1 MYNKNDQ
8 ETVIELLRKIDEKLD
23 KLSEKEVEKF
33 APQGMVEVAEEI
45 TPAVKSDDKKAT
57 IDQENRLVWNLT
69 QTQYEL
75 SNELFNSVQ
84 KLKNLIK
91 EGERHTTEAK
101 GKYQK

>member
-23 KLSEKEVEKF
+23 KLSEKKVEKF

-57 IDQENRLVWNLT
+57 IDQKNSLVWNLT